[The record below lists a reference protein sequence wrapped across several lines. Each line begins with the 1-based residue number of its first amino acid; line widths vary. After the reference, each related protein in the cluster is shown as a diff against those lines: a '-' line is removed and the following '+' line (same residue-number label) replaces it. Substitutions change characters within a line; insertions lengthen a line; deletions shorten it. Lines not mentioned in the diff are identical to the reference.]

1 MNKTKTRLLALAA
14 LAAASVTAA
23 HATPAIWT
31 DWVDPADKKISAGQT
46 FQYTHIITDAGSGS
60 FIPGVDTISSAS
72 LTLWLYDDAFFGDI
86 PLIGDAPEAVS
97 FSFDGSAWSGAQA
110 VGGNSWFE
118 QTFSFF
124 SLANLLSDGVINVGL
139 RGNAGDFMFDKSFL
153 TVKGDKGV
161 GGTGGIGGATSVP
174 EPGTL
179 LMFGLGM
186 LGVGFAGR
194 RKQRN
199 AA

>member
-1 MNKTKTRLLALAA
+1 MNTLKTRLIALAA
-14 LAAASVTAA
+14 LAVASVTAA

-31 DWVDPADKKISAGQT
+31 DLVDPADMKITAGSVFEYQ
-46 FQYTHIITDAGSGS
+46 HIITDAGSGS

-72 LTLWLYDDAFFGDI
+72 LTLWLYDDAFFGDL
-86 PLIGDAPEAVS
+86 PLLGDAPEAVS

-118 QTFSFF
+118 DTFSFF
-124 SLANLLSDGVINVGL
+124 SLANLLSDGVIKVGL
-139 RGNAGDFMFDKSFL
+139 TGTAGDFMFDKSFL
-153 TVKGDKGV
+153 TVKGDKSV
-161 GGTGGIGGATSVP
+161 GGATSVP

-194 RKQRN
+194 RKRQNR
-199 AA
+199 AS